1 MHCLERCKLSSKA
14 VEKQGSKPTE
24 LQPSVQLL
32 PALISSHPRPSPSF
46 SPQIPTLDCKLRRQI
61 IGNQGLTKQNQHIIR
76 SYDSR
81 DSDQKNKEWRA
92 KLSLPF
98 AFCLLQAVLLSL
110 SNGVRRGRHVPP
122 GHKLVEGDFPVA
134 VEVNFRHH
142 RLDRLSGEKKKGT
155 YFAFQK
161 KKKTCSF

>member
-161 KKKTCSF
+161 KKTCSF